1 MTSIFF
7 EFSSFQSFPF
17 FALLSS
23 VLSSLSRFTSP
34 DATFPVLDDLFFRSA
49 EILSFS
55 DDFLVCEDCLDAGF
69 FEVSSLI
76 VDLDFDPFTFFSKF
90 FL

>member
-1 MTSIFF
+1 MASTFF
-7 EFSSFQSFPF
+7 KLSFLLFSFLAFS
-17 FALLSS
+17 LDLSS
-23 VLSSLSRFTSP
+23 TLFVSP
-34 DATFPVLDDLFFRSA
+34 DVTFPVLDDLFFRSV

-55 DDFLVCEDCLDAGF
+55 DDFLVCDACLGAGF

-76 VDLDFDPFTFFSKF
+76 VDFDFDPVFFFSKL